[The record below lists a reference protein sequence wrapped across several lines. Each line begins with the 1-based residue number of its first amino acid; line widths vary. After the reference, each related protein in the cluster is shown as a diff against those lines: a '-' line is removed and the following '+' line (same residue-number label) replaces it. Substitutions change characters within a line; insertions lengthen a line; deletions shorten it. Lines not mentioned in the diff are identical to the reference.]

1 MEESPSPINRHLGVA
16 HFTLYRAERFHHN
29 LLPLAL
35 SSFDALSVVA
45 SRRDDGIL
53 SLVRLRVADKYYGKH
68 INLFGVEL
76 CQRGAY
82 NMFSRATGFSHIP
95 YRCGRSTP
103 LQKERFE
110 PMELPIPP
118 LALGVVDCGNEV
130 RLGSCYDAF
139 LYLLPRG
146 HEVGEGDNAEVV
158 PDGSTQERSRFLEG
172 TDTGEDLDLYRTI
185 PIFFHLIDEGSH
197 AVDAGIARTDHRNA
211 LPLLRLFEGNTGT
224 LSLFFHPGVDTT
236 SRGGEPGFNE
246 LEIVFIAY
254 YYVALGNGFAHR
266 RGDVL
271 RAAGAYACDYDTA
284 FVHN

>member
-1 MEESPSPINRHLGVA
+1 
-16 HFTLYRAERFHHN
+16 
-29 LLPLAL
+29 
-35 SSFDALSVVA
+35 
-45 SRRDDGIL
+45 
-53 SLVRLRVADKYYGKH
+53 
-68 INLFGVEL
+68 
-76 CQRGAY
+76 
-82 NMFSRATGFSHIP
+82 
-95 YRCGRSTP
+95 
-103 LQKERFE
+103 
-110 PMELPIPP
+110 MELPIPP
-118 LALGVVDCGNEV
+118 LALGVVDCGYEV

-146 HEVGEGDNAEVV
+146 HEVGEGDDAEVV
-158 PDGSTQERSRFLEG
+158 PNGSTQERSRFLEG
-172 TDTGEDLDLYRTI
+172 TDPGEYSYLYRTI

-197 AVDAGIARTDHRNA
+197 SVDAGIARTDHRNA